1 MRNPNNRSKLVW
13 SALKKT
19 FHYRGRACRRE
30 FLSLIFTINALIFM
44 LYLVGAAL
52 FMTADKISLD
62 ASHEYSRIIESMSG
76 EEIES
81 STEAKRA
88 GKELMAALEKRRPF
102 ETAVS
107 YIILLAI
114 SIYALSILP
123 LLSSAVRRVHDVGH
137 SGWLLLIPFMNI
149 FLLLAPGM
157 KEENRFGPNPRTSCH
172 PPEEIQTPTSKTHIR
187 GL

>member
-1 MRNPNNRSKLVW
+1 MRNPHNRSKLVW
-13 SALKKT
+13 NALKKT

-30 FLSLIFTINALIFM
+30 FLSLIFTINFLIFI

-52 FMTADKISLD
+52 FMTADKISMD
-62 ASHEYSRIIESMSG
+62 ASHEYSRITESMSD
-76 EEIES
+76 EEIDN

-88 GKELMAALEKRRPF
+88 GKEFMAALEKRRPF

-107 YIILLAI
+107 YIMLLAI

-123 LLSSAVRRVHDVGH
+123 LLSSAVRRAHDVGY

-157 KEENRFGPNPRTSCH
+157 IGKNRFGPNPRIACH
-172 PPEEIQTPTSKTHIR
+172 LPEEIQTPNSKTHIR